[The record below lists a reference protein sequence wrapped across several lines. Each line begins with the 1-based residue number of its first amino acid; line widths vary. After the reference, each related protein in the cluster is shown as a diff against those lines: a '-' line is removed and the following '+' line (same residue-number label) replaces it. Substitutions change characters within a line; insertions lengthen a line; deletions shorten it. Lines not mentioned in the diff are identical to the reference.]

1 MESANLGDELLA
13 LVDELEPRLVE
24 WRRDFHAHPELA
36 YQEYRTG
43 AAVTAVLRDLGLEVR
58 GAAGTGVIGVLR
70 GGRPGPTIALRADM
84 DALPVQEE
92 GDKPVLSRV
101 PGVAHTCGHDAHL
114 AIALGAASLLAR
126 LREALA
132 GTVLFIF
139 EPGEESLDSGLEPG
153 AERLLAEEVLADP
166 RPDAV
171 LGLHVYP
178 EYPAGQVALRPG
190 VMMTGFD
197 LFQLTVL
204 GATAHTATAQK
215 GADAIVATAHV
226 ITALQTLA
234 SREVDPLEAV
244 IVHVG
249 TIQGGQRANI
259 LADRVELSGSVR
271 VSDQALRPSLPE
283 RLERLVGGVAAALR
297 CRHDLRYQPYLP
309 PVVNDPTLTQL
320 VAEVARDL
328 LGPEQVVI
336 LPLPRL
342 TGESFH
348 AYSRVAPAVFWF
360 LGVGNAEQ
368 GLTWASHHPR
378 FDLGGYPAAA
388 TAHRR
393 VVPRLLPRS
402 ASGVLVPRRRQRG
415 AGPHLG
421 LASSALRPRRA
432 GAPRRTDSHGRLGA
446 PPAGRAPAGAAA
458 GAAAATGY
466 CGGASSATARGGGG

>member
-153 AERLLAEEVLADP
+153 AERLLAEGVLADP

-215 GADAIVATAHV
+215 GADAIVATAYV

-378 FDLGGYPAAA
+378 FDLDERALRAGLTVMAGS
-388 TAHRR
+388 
-393 VVPRLLPRS
+393 VLRLL
-402 ASGVLVPRRRQRG
+402 G
-415 AGPHLG
+415 ALPPGRPP
-421 LASSALRPRRA
+421 ARPRPQA
-432 GAPRRTDSHGRLGA
+432 IVEEPAQPLLEAEADEVTFESAQSFPASD
-446 PPAGRAPAGAAA
+446 PPSW
-458 GAAAATGY
+458 TGVEI
-466 CGGASSATARGGGG
+466 